1 MTMTG
6 AGTVPRQRPLAGPR
20 QLALVTAAFTMA
32 TIVMTWPLWQH
43 PTHRLPSDL
52 VDTLLNTWI
61 LGWDADRM
69 LHGFRGLW
77 DAPIYFPYHNT
88 LAFSENL
95 LGLAVFVAP
104 ITWVTGN
111 PVLAYTVGF
120 TASFVLA
127 GVGMYA
133 LLATL
138 SGSAICACVGAVY
151 YAFCP
156 FRFLQIS
163 HVQVVDTGWL
173 PLALLALHR
182 YFADD
187 DRRWL
192 AAFAAATAIQVLCNA
207 YVAYFMLLPF
217 GAVAIDGLRRDRA
230 RVRHVVEL
238 AAATVVVAIA
248 LWPVAAHYVRV
259 RADYGQVRRR
269 DEMRLGSADVQSY
282 VSGNPNIG
290 IWRWLRA
297 GVHTEEERD
306 LFPGFVVLVLA
317 AASARWL
324 TRAAN
329 HARRWVL
336 VYGAVTLAAVVLSFG
351 PELYAWG
358 RLVTTHMPYDWLL
371 RVVPGMDGM
380 RVTAR
385 FALVVSLGLSVL
397 AGFGASAIAA
407 RLRATWRVTLATMVV
422 MLMCAES
429 WVVPMTVYSYSG
441 RGRPE
446 DRAVAD
452 WLVTRPA
459 GAVLHL
465 PVMTYN
471 FQELN
476 YQYATLFHQHPIVNG
491 MTGYASPLQMLFRE
505 PWSPLYDAERPAAV
519 VRMLRALG
527 VRYVVVHAGDYNMTQ
542 LDRGEH
548 HAAVAL
554 MEASGQ
560 VVAED
565 RFLDTRAFELSAPT
579 TPPAVEDPSPIESNR
594 LRVTVSDTSDRAS
607 FLVDGDPD
615 TRWFAT
621 QGASWFAL
629 TVDRPTDIARVDL
642 TLADR
647 SVADYPRELA
657 IDATGPDGIRR
668 TLLRVTPY
676 AEFILGFVRNPHYP
690 RIELPLTANRTS
702 ILTVRAIGDAHGR
715 WWSVH
720 EVQLWARRYSARFW
734 PWR

>member
-6 AGTVPRQRPLAGPR
+6 ACTVPRPKPLAGPR
-20 QLALVTAAFTMA
+20 QLALVTAAFTLA
-32 TIVMTWPLWQH
+32 TVVMTWPLWQH
-43 PTHRLPSDL
+43 PTRRLPSDL

-69 LHGFRGLW
+69 LHAFRGLW

-95 LGLAVFVAP
+95 LGLAIFVAP
-104 ITWVTGN
+104 ITWLTGN

-127 GVGMYA
+127 GIGMYA

-138 SGSAICACVGAVY
+138 SGNAISAWVGAVY

-156 FRFLQIS
+156 FRFLHIS

-173 PLALLALHR
+173 PIALLALHR

-192 AAFAAATAIQVLCNA
+192 AAFAAVSVIQVLCNT

-217 GAVAIDGLRRDRA
+217 GAVAVDALWRDRA
-230 RVRHVVEL
+230 RIRHVVEL
-238 AAATVVVAIA
+238 AATAAVVAAA

-259 RADYGQVRRR
+259 RQDYGQVRRR
-269 DEMRLGSADVQSY
+269 DEMRLASADVQSY
-282 VSGNPNIG
+282 FSGSPNIG
-290 IWRWLRA
+290 IWRRLRA
-297 GVHTEEERD
+297 GVYTEPERD
-306 LFPGFVVLVLA
+306 LFPGFAVLVLA
-317 AASARWL
+317 AASVGWL
-324 TRAAN
+324 GRAASR
-329 HARRWVL
+329 ARRWVV
-336 VYGAVTLAAVVLSFG
+336 VYGAVTVAALVLSFG

-358 RLVTTHMPYDWLL
+358 RLVTTHMPYAWLL

-385 FALVVSLGLSVL
+385 FALIVSLGLSVL

-407 RLRATWRVTLATMVV
+407 RLRTNWRVPLTAALVV
-422 MLMCAES
+422 LMCAES

-441 RGRPE
+441 SGRPE
-446 DRAVAD
+446 DRGVAA
-452 WLVTRPA
+452 WLATRPA
-459 GAVLHL
+459 GAVLHM
-465 PVMTYN
+465 PVRGAN
-471 FQELN
+471 FQELH

-491 MTGYASPLQMLFRE
+491 MTGCASPVVMLLNE
-505 PWSPLYDAERPAAV
+505 PWSPLYDAERPAEVA
-519 VRMLRALG
+519 RMLRALG

-542 LDRGEH
+542 LDRGEQL
-548 HAAVAL
+548 AAIAL
-554 MEASGQ
+554 MEALGQ
-560 VVAED
+560 VVDEE
-565 RFLDTRAFELSAPT
+565 RFIDARAFELAAPI
-579 TPPAVEDPSPIESNR
+579 PQAAPEAAAPIEASR
-594 LRVTVSDTSDRAS
+594 LRVSVSEGSDRAGY
-607 FLVDGDPD
+607 LVDADPD

-629 TVDRPTDIARVDL
+629 TLDRPTDIARVDL

-647 SVADYPRELA
+647 SIADYPRELA
-657 IDATGPDGIRR
+657 IDATGPDGATR
-668 TLLRVTPY
+668 TLRHVTPY
-676 AEFILGFVRNPHYP
+676 AEFLLGLVRNPHYP
-690 RIELPLTANRTS
+690 RIELPLGTNRTS
-702 ILTVRAIGDAHGR
+702 TLTVRSVGDAHGR

-720 EVQLWARRYSARFW
+720 EVKLWARQ
-734 PWR
+734 